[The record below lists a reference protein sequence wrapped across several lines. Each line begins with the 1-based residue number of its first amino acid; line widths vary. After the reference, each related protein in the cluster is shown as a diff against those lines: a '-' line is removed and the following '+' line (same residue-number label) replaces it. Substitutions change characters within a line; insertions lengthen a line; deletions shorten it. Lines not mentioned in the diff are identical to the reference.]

1 MGKNLQDHYQART
14 IVQLKNKVSLNNH
27 VRNPW
32 SLAKMGIDW
41 LLMQQGPLTVGA
53 GQVGGFAKTQYA
65 KDSRADIQF
74 NVMPLSVDKPGDPLH
89 QYAGFTVSICQCR
102 PQSRGE
108 LQIQSTNPFE
118 QAKITSNYL
127 TAEVDIKTLVAGLEM
142 SREIYRQKSFCNLWE
157 EEKLPGQWPL
167 ESFARNNGGTVFHPT
182 STCRMGSDSFAV
194 LDPELRVNGINKLRV
209 IDASAM
215 PSVISANTNAATI
228 MIAERGAALMLAKC

>member
-1 MGKNLQDHYQART
+1 
-14 IVQLKNKVSLNNH
+14 
-27 VRNPW
+27 
-32 SLAKMGIDW
+32 
-41 LLMQQGPLTVGA
+41 
-53 GQVGGFAKTQYA
+53 
-65 KDSRADIQF
+65 
-74 NVMPLSVDKPGDPLH
+74 
-89 QYAGFTVSICQCR
+89 
-102 PQSRGE
+102 
-108 LQIQSTNPFE
+108 
-118 QAKITSNYL
+118 
-127 TAEVDIKTLVAGLEM
+127 M